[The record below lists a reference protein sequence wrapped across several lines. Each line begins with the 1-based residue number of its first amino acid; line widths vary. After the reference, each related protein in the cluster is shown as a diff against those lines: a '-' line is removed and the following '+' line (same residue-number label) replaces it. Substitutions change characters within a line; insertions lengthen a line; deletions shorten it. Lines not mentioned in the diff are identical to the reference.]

1 MIKISAVRF
10 NSKLGL
16 VQIKTNK
23 GPNIVLNG
31 DEALGFKARRST
43 LINLGCNVSEANII
57 AATEYLEIM
66 K

>member
-23 GPNIVLNG
+23 GPNIILDG
-31 DEALGFKARRST
+31 ELALSFKARRNRH
-43 LINLGCNVSEANII
+43 IDQGCNVSEANIK
-57 AATEYLEIM
+57 AAIEYLEVM